1 MAVLDTVK
9 AEIEDL
15 QGLVSREVSYDIRVL
30 NCTTLIEKIAEMK
43 GNSDPLPSE
52 CPFENYE
59 EWVADVEKDLKSA
72 QNSLANVAEA
82 KELLVALNMYVEQNP
97 AGV

>member
-15 QGLVSREVSYDIRVL
+15 TGLVSREASYDIKVL

-43 GNSDPLPSE
+43 EASTPLPEE
-52 CPFENYE
+52 CRFESYN

-82 KELLVALNMYVEQNP
+82 KELLVALNKYVEQNP
-97 AGV
+97 GV

>member
-15 QGLVSREVSYDIRVL
+15 TGLVSRETSYDIKVL

-43 GNSDPLPSE
+43 KASTPLPEE
-52 CPFENYE
+52 CRFESYD
-59 EWVADVEKDLKSA
+59 EWVADVEKDLKSKPGIA
-72 QNSLANVAEA
+72 EDYQKIKKILASR
-82 KELLVALNMYVEQNP
+82 
-97 AGV
+97 

>member
-15 QGLVSREVSYDIRVL
+15 TGLVSREASYDIKVL

-43 GNSDPLPSE
+43 KASTPLPEE
-52 CPFENYE
+52 CRFESYD
-59 EWVADVEKDLKSA
+59 EWVAGRKGFKISSKLISKCSKSKRA
-72 QNSLANVAEA
+72 IS
-82 KELLVALNMYVEQNP
+82 
-97 AGV
+97 GT

>member
-15 QGLVSREVSYDIRVL
+15 TGLVSREASYDIKVL

-43 GNSDPLPSE
+43 KASTPLPEE
-52 CPFENYE
+52 CRSQSYPDR
-59 EWVADVEKDLKSA
+59 VADVEKDLKSA
-72 QNSLANVAEA
+72 QNSLANVAKA
-82 KELLVALNMYVEQNP
+82 KELLVALNKYVEQNP
-97 AGV
+97 GV